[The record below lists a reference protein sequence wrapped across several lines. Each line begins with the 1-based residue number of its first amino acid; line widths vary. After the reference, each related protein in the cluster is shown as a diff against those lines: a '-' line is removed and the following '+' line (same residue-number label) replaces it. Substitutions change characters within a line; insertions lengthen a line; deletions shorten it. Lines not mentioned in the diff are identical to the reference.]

1 MPTDPSTPTL
11 EELQAKVAE
20 LEAQCAQR
28 VDQAQANS
36 KLLGELVDH
45 SLANVFA
52 ADRDF
57 RLLAI
62 NRTAQD
68 TFKRYRGFVPKVG
81 DYIPQMLARQPDIMR
96 QLEPVWP
103 RILAG
108 EAFVEIIALGASG
121 ALRHYE
127 IRYNPLRDA
136 QQEIQGGYL
145 FAYDITERVIEQE
158 RLRETEEALRQSQKM
173 EAIGQLTGGIAH
185 DFNNL
190 LGSILAALEM
200 AEQRQSET
208 RLQDSRQLMTVAR
221 HNTQRAATLVQRL
234 LAFARQQKLVPQ
246 AVDVQQLV
254 AGMRD
259 LIGSS
264 IDSHITFVDETLAG
278 QWLIRV
284 DPPQLENALLNLCLN
299 ARDAMPSGGT
309 LRIGCENTRLDPA
322 KAHALD
328 VPPGQ
333 YLQITI
339 SDNGTGMSE
348 QVAQRA
354 LEPFFTTKPMGQGSG
369 LGLSIVYGFIRQSGG
384 QLQMISNKGHGTCI
398 HLYLPRETAD
408 LPEPAVRQEQPVSNA
423 TRSGSHRVMLVE
435 DQDTLR
441 LVIREVLEDYGHQV
455 HTFADGKQALQALH
469 MGLRPDLL
477 ITDIGLPGGVD
488 GHQLAAACQN
498 MSQEIAVLFITGY
511 GQGTGMAKTLP
522 SERVEM
528 IYKPFELAVLKQHV
542 ERLLENLQALQ

>member
-1 MPTDPSTPTL
+1 MQPDRTPPTV
-11 EELQAKVAE
+11 EQLQAKVAE

-28 VDQAQANS
+28 VDQAQANN

-45 SLANVFA
+45 SVANVFA
-52 ADRDF
+52 ADRSL

-62 NRTAQD
+62 NRTAQE

-81 DYIPQMLARQPDIMR
+81 DYIPQFLAGQPDIMGR
-96 QLEPVWP
+96 LEPVWP

-108 EAFVEIIALGASG
+108 ETFVDIIALGTPDAP
-121 ALRHYE
+121 RHYE
-127 IRYNPLRDA
+127 IHYNPLRDA
-136 QQEIQGGYL
+136 QQKVQGGYL
-145 FAYDITERVIEQE
+145 FAYDITDRVVEQE

-200 AEQRQSET
+200 AEQRQAET
-208 RLQDSRQLMTVAR
+208 RLQDSRQLLAVAR

-254 AGMRD
+254 AGMHD

-264 IDSHITFVDETLAG
+264 IDSHITFVDETLAS
-278 QWLIRV
+278 QWRIRV

-299 ARDAMPSGGT
+299 ARDAMPMGGT
-309 LRIGCENTRLDPA
+309 LRIGCENTSLDQDEA
-322 KAHALD
+322 RALD

-354 LEPFFTTKPMGQGSG
+354 LEPFFTTKPLGQGSG

-384 QLQMISNKGHGTCI
+384 QLHMISSQGHGTCI
-398 HLYLPRETAD
+398 HLYLPRETTD
-408 LPEPAVRQEQPVSNA
+408 LPRPAARQEPVTTT
-423 TRSGSHRVMLVE
+423 TRSSPHRVMLVE

-441 LVIREVLEDYGHQV
+441 LVIGEVLEDCGHHV
-455 HTFADGKQALQALH
+455 HTFADGKHALQALH

-488 GHQLAAACQN
+488 GHQLAAACLK
-498 MSQEIAVLFITGY
+498 MSKEIAVMFITGY
-511 GQGTGMAKTLP
+511 GQGTDMAKTWQGKRIDIL
-522 SERVEM
+522 
-528 IYKPFELAVLKQHV
+528 YKPFELAVLKQHV
-542 ERLLENLQALQ
+542 ERLLENLRALP

>member
-1 MPTDPSTPTL
+1 MPTDQPTPTL

-52 ADRDF
+52 ADRCF

-62 NRTAQD
+62 NRTAQE
-68 TFKRYRGFVPKVG
+68 TFKRYRGFVPEVG
-81 DYIPQMLARQPDIMR
+81 DYIPQMLSRQPDIMR

-108 EAFVEIIALGASG
+108 ETFVDIIALGAPD

-145 FAYDITERVIEQE
+145 FAYDITDRVIEQE

-200 AEQRQSET
+200 AEQRQAET
-208 RLQDSRQLMTVAR
+208 RLQDSRQLLAVAR

-278 QWLIRV
+278 QWRIRV

-299 ARDAMPSGGT
+299 ARDAMPLGGT
-309 LRIGCENTRLDPA
+309 LRIGCENTSLDQDEA
-322 KAHALD
+322 RALD

-354 LEPFFTTKPMGQGSG
+354 LEPFFTTKPLGQGSG

-384 QLQMISNKGHGTCI
+384 QLQMISSKGHGSRI
-398 HLYLPRETAD
+398 YLYPPRETAD
-408 LPEPAVRQEQPVSNA
+408 LPEPEVRQEPVSNA
-423 TRSGSHRVMLVE
+423 TRSGPHRVMLVE

-441 LVIREVLEDYGHQV
+441 LVIGEVLEDYGHQV
-455 HTFADGKQALQALH
+455 HTFADGKHALQALH

-488 GHQLAAACQN
+488 GHQLAAACLN

-511 GQGTGMAKTLP
+511 GQGTGMDKTWP
-522 SERVEM
+522 SERIE
-528 IYKPFELAVLKQHV
+528 ILYKPFELAVLKQHV
-542 ERLLENLQALQ
+542 ERLLENLQALS

>member
-1 MPTDPSTPTL
+1 MPSAPSTPTF
-11 EELQAKVAE
+11 EQLQAKVAE

-52 ADRDF
+52 ADRSF

-62 NRTAQD
+62 NRTAQE
-68 TFKRYRGFVPKVG
+68 TFKRHRGFVPKVG
-81 DYIPQMLARQPDIMR
+81 DYIPQFLAGQPDIMGR
-96 QLEPVWP
+96 LEPVWP

-108 EAFVEIIALGASG
+108 ETFVDIIALGTPDAP
-121 ALRHYE
+121 RHYE
-127 IRYNPLRDA
+127 IRYHPLRDA
-136 QQEIQGGYL
+136 QQKIQGGYL

-208 RLQDSRQLMTVAR
+208 RLQDSRQLLAVAR

-259 LIGSS
+259 LIDSS

-299 ARDAMPSGGT
+299 ARDAMHSGGT
-309 LRIGCENTRLDPA
+309 LRIGCENTLLDPGEA
-322 KAHALD
+322 RALD

-348 QVAQRA
+348 QVAKRA

-384 QLQMISNKGHGTCI
+384 QLQLISSKGRGTRI
-398 HLYLPRETAD
+398 HLYLPRESAE
-408 LPEPAVRQEQPVSNA
+408 LPEPAVRQEPVSNA
-423 TRSGSHRVMLVE
+423 TRSAPHRVMLVE

-441 LVIREVLEDYGHQV
+441 LVINEVLEDSGHQV
-455 HTFADGKQALQALH
+455 HTFADGKHALQALQ

-488 GHQLAAACQN
+488 GHQLAAACLN
-498 MSQEIAVLFITGY
+498 MSQETAVLFITGY
-511 GQGTGMAKTLP
+511 GQGTGMAKTWP
-522 SERVEM
+522 SERIE
-528 IYKPFELAVLKQHV
+528 ILHKPFELAVLKQRV
-542 ERLLENLQALQ
+542 ERLLENLRAVP

>member
-1 MPTDPSTPTL
+1 MPTDQPTPTL

-52 ADRDF
+52 ADRCF

-62 NRTAQD
+62 NRTAQE
-68 TFKRYRGFVPKVG
+68 TFKRYRGFVPEVG
-81 DYIPQMLARQPDIMR
+81 DYIPQMLSRQPDIMR

-108 EAFVEIIALGASG
+108 EAFVEIIALGAPG

-145 FAYDITERVIEQE
+145 FAYDITDRVIEQE

-200 AEQRQSET
+200 AEQRQAET
-208 RLQDSRQLMTVAR
+208 RLQDSRQLLAVAR

-254 AGMRD
+254 AGMHD

-278 QWLIRV
+278 QWRIRV

-299 ARDAMPSGGT
+299 ARDAMPLGGT
-309 LRIGCENTRLDPA
+309 LRIGCENTSLDQDEA
-322 KAHALD
+322 RALD

-354 LEPFFTTKPMGQGSG
+354 LEPFFTTKPLGQGSG

-384 QLQMISNKGHGTCI
+384 QLQMISSKGHGSRI
-398 HLYLPRETAD
+398 YLYPPRETAD
-408 LPEPAVRQEQPVSNA
+408 LPEPEVRQEPVSNA
-423 TRSGSHRVMLVE
+423 TRSGPHRVMLVE

-441 LVIREVLEDYGHQV
+441 LVIGEVLEDYGHQV
-455 HTFADGKQALQALH
+455 HTFADGKHALQALH

-488 GHQLAAACQN
+488 GHQLAAACLN

-511 GQGTGMAKTLP
+511 GQGTGMDKTWP
-522 SERVEM
+522 SERIE
-528 IYKPFELAVLKQHV
+528 ILYKPFELAVLKQHV
-542 ERLLENLQALQ
+542 ERLLENLRALP